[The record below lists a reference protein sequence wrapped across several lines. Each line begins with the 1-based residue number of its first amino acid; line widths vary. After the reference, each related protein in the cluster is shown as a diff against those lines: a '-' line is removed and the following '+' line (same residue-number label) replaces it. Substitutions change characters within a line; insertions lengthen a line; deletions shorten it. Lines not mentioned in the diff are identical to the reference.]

1 MIDQLAI
8 GALLLVLTTIVHATC
23 MTISLRT
30 IRSLRAE
37 GWSLGW
43 VVTSTILTAA
53 LVLIMF
59 TASILEAGL
68 YALTYVFVGAIE
80 AFEPAMYFSI
90 VTFTTLGYGD
100 VLVAEQWRILA
111 ATEAANGIIM
121 FGWTTALIVYFVGQL
136 RGRKH

>member
-23 MTISLRT
+23 MIISLRT
-30 IRSLRAE
+30 IRVLRAE
-37 GWSLGW
+37 RWRLHW
-43 VVTSTILTAA
+43 LLTSTILTAA
-53 LVLIMF
+53 LVLMMF
-59 TASILEAGL
+59 SASILEAWL
-68 YALTYVFVGAIE
+68 YAVTYVNVGAIGG
-80 AFEPAMYFSI
+80 FEPAMYFSI

-136 RGRKH
+136 RSRKH